1 MKTPNLTVEI
11 FMSVVK
17 WFLLFIVVNNLIWL
31 LVVHSLVGG
40 NGANIS
46 QTQDGE
52 YNNQELVN
60 G

>member
-1 MKTPNLTVEI
+1 MNKPNLTVEI
-11 FMSVVK
+11 FMSVIR
-17 WFLLFIVVNNLIWL
+17 WFLLFVIVNNLIWF

-52 YNNQELVN
+52 SNYQELVN

>member
-1 MKTPNLTVEI
+1 MNKPNLTVEI
-11 FMSVVK
+11 FMSVIK
-17 WFLLFIVVNNLIWL
+17 WFLLFVVANNLIWL

-40 NGANIS
+40 SGASIS

-52 YNNQELVN
+52 SNYQELVN